1 MQVAQLEGRVKQL
14 EQEVLDMRD
23 GADEDKLL
31 PVGKLQVH
39 SLPSFCRSTFYLVIF
54 RRVLNSLKID

>member
-39 SLPSFCRSTFYLVIF
+39 S
-54 RRVLNSLKID
+54 

>member
-14 EQEVLDMRD
+14 EQELLDLRD

-31 PVGKLQVH
+31 PVGKLQVATFITCI
-39 SLPSFCRSTFYLVIF
+39 FCLVDFIAGP
-54 RRVLNSLKID
+54 L

>member
-31 PVGKLQVH
+31 PVGKLQV
-39 SLPSFCRSTFYLVIF
+39 STFLTCTFCLVNFIAGP
-54 RRVLNSLKID
+54 L

>member
-14 EQEVLDMRD
+14 EQELLDLRD

-39 SLPSFCRSTFYLVIF
+39 FLTPFCWFTF
-54 RRVLNSLKID
+54 